1 MAHLEVFPID
11 NFLNPAD
18 NSSLQVSHILLLKVL
33 FKNDLS
39 HLIAEVILS
48 VPYVSL
54 QHPILVKG
62 AR

>member
-11 NFLNPAD
+11 NFLDPAD
-18 NSSLQVSHILLLKVL
+18 NSALQVSHIPLLKVL

-39 HLIAEVILS
+39 HLIAEVVLS
-48 VPYVSL
+48 VPYIGL
-54 QHPILVKG
+54 QHPVFVEG